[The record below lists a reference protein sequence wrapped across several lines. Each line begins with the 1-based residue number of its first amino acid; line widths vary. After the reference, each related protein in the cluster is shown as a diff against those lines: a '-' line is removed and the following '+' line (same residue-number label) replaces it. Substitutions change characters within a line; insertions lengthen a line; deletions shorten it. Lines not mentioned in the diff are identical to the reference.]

1 MMMDSESADRHSGL
15 SCGKANQRSLRRR
28 NRPVPS
34 THPILASEYCQHP
47 VTRLCRK
54 YVIITTTS
62 PAKGDPVSQ
71 RLSAASFTSRVHSR
85 TRLRRR
91 ACWDTGGPSM
101 TNSKGIGIAVGFSL
115 RLVRIS
121 VPYYPPAIV
130 TLQPPRVL
138 PRCPGVP
145 PTAADLGPPQRRP
158 GQPSARLRQ
167 VRMRHGVRE
176 RHRHLAHGLRGDRP
190 RRRSGARPRRCRTP
204 SHATAGETLQLA
216 GRYAGLALAAAAQIL
231 DPVEMSQLGEEIGIL
246 DAKPACRIR
255 K

>member
-34 THPILASEYCQHP
+34 THPILASEYCQYP

-130 TLQPPRVL
+130 SFNPQGCAPVS
-138 PRCPGVP
+138 RCAPHRCRSRAASASTGTALSAP
-145 PTAADLGPPQRRP
+145 ATSANASWRTRAASASCARPT
-158 GQPSARLRQ
+158 
-167 VRMRHGVRE
+167 
-176 RHRHLAHGLRGDRP
+176 
-190 RRRSGARPRRCRTP
+190 RRSAAATLRCSPRRCRT
-204 SHATAGETLQLA
+204 
-216 GRYAGLALAAAAQIL
+216 R
-231 DPVEMSQLGEEIGIL
+231 
-246 DAKPACRIR
+246 
-255 K
+255 